1 MSIAVDPEYETRK
14 KVTLSALERFETF
27 SKLPEQEANSQL
39 LMELRGLMSFVHKN
53 SSWWRQRLGA
63 DFLER
68 TEHLSLM
75 EMMQQVPIL
84 DRPTLQKFSSWMQI
98 WVKGSNPKNY
108 FVNATS
114 GSTGQPVQ
122 VTKYSPDYA
131 PRHQAVRL
139 LDAKWQRRDL
149 SARTVYLNRAGE
161 QEIHKPESEP
171 YTYLGATGYV
181 SAYNSSKMTA
191 SQMLQVVKNSGATN
205 LVTIGFIAKLIAQEQ
220 QKDPTGKFYLDQI
233 ITFADRVDPDLRTLV
248 YELFGAKI
256 CDRYSSEEF
265 GYLAIQ
271 CPSHDHLHVLQFN
284 NFVEILDDNGN
295 NCPVGIP
302 GRVVVTSLTNR
313 AMPLIRYQ
321 IGDTASW
328 GAPCPTGITLPVLN
342 PEVTRIR
349 DRVVGDEGEVF
360 VPGTATAAFIH
371 YKEVSDFQMYA
382 FDDALAIVL
391 AVRSPLSAAQVL
403 EIKRDVQDIFHR
415 VQPVQVL
422 TTDSLA
428 WLGLW
433 KRRVFFKI
441 QGNCPTELTV
451 EDLQSLA

>member
-1 MSIAVDPEYETRK
+1 MSTTVDPEYEARK
-14 KVTLSALERFETF
+14 SIALSALKRFEVF
-27 SKLPEQEANSQL
+27 SKLPEQEANTQL
-39 LMELRGLMSFVHKN
+39 LMELRGLMSFVYKN

-63 DFLER
+63 NFLER
-68 TEHLSLM
+68 TMHLSL
-75 EMMQQVPIL
+75 EDLMQQVPVL
-84 DRPTLQKFSSWMQI
+84 DRPTLQKFSRWMHI

-131 PRHQAVRL
+131 PRHQAIRL

-149 SARTVYLNRAGE
+149 TARTIYLNRAGE

-171 YTYLGATGYV
+171 YTYLGATGSV
-181 SAYNSSKMTA
+181 SAYNASKMTA

-205 LVTIGFIAKLIAQEQ
+205 LVTIGFIAKLIAEEQ

-233 ITFADRVDPDLRTLV
+233 ITFADRVDPDLRALV
-248 YELFGAKI
+248 HELFGAKI

-271 CPSHDHLHVLQFN
+271 CPYHDHLHVLQFN
-284 NFVEILDDNGN
+284 NFVEILDENGN
-295 NCPVGIP
+295 ACPVGVS

-328 GAPCPTGITLPVLN
+328 AEPCQAGITLPVLN

-349 DRVVGDEGEVF
+349 DRVVGDDGEVF

-371 YKEVSDFQMYA
+371 YKEVSDFQMYV

-391 AVRSPLSAAQVL
+391 AVRKPLSPAQVL
-403 EIKRDVQDIFHR
+403 EIQQDVQDIFHR
-415 VQPVQVL
+415 AQPVQVL
-422 TTDSLA
+422 TTDSLE

-433 KRRVFFKI
+433 KRRLFFKI
-441 QGNCPTELTV
+441 PGDYPTELTI